1 MQSTLGCVNIPLVRG
16 GVAVR
21 PGDIIVAD
29 DDGVIVVPA
38 ADIADTLAA
47 AEKHQASEEGETG
60 KLASGVLGLDLYE
73 MRPALEKAGLRYVKK
88 LEDL

>member
-1 MQSTLGCVNIPLVRG
+1 VQSTLGCVNIPLVRG

-29 DDGVIVVPA
+29 DDVVVVPA
-38 ADIADTLAA
+38 AADTLAA
-47 AEKHQASEEGETG
+47 AGKRQASEEGETG